1 MEYRRYTSIL
11 FSPGKSISEVGSASR
26 GWGGSRRRQ
35 ISVSGKSLLTG
46 RRAIPAKICAPC
58 LAPRVFPS
66 RFLSRGKLG
75 LARTISLE
83 KRSSRRR
90 GPDRGCC
97 RRGEG
102 VDPKS
107 GAAEKK
113 GANLPDETSCENSE
127 HVSRVYVTIPACACS
142 PYSREAG
149 APRS

>member
-1 MEYRRYTSIL
+1 M
-11 FSPGKSISEVGSASR
+11 
-26 GWGGSRRRQ
+26 
-35 ISVSGKSLLTG
+35 SGKSLLTG

-127 HVSRVYVTIPACACS
+127 HVSRVYVIHPRLRLLAIFEGSRGATIVNIDARHFRLRTISNIPS
-142 PYSREAG
+142 PLFAFAFY
-149 APRS
+149 RSCIR